1 MLKTTLFKMVLL
13 TLFNPLM
20 LFFIGM
26 LFLVFTKKSRKLLT
40 ILLTLFFY
48 TFSIPFTSHMISGW
62 WGVADTYKPK
72 EKYDAAVVL
81 AGVVDVEWY
90 IKKDSLFY
98 VPNNYVQTTAQT
110 ERLLAG
116 LYFVTSGQ
124 ANELLLGEWI
134 YTPGNKTE
142 KSGNKTEKSINKT
155 DKSFN
160 EAEESVNEEEKSVN
174 EAEKVRMFLASQGI
188 SQNKLVLYAQVSRTL
203 DEARGVKAY
212 VRKTQKK
219 KILLVTSWMH
229 MRRAIAMFRNLDLYP
244 DIFSTNKPRR
254 KLKFAMFVPSLPGF
268 TDMFDCIYEL
278 VAYSFYFAKGDL
290 RP

>member
-20 LFFIGM
+20 LFFVGM

-40 ILLTLFFY
+40 IFLTLFFY
-48 TFSIPFTSHMISGW
+48 FFSIPFTSHLISGW

-81 AGVVDVEWY
+81 AGIMDVDWY
-90 IKKDSLFY
+90 LNNGSLFY
-98 VPNNYVQTTAQT
+98 VPNNYVQTTANT

-116 LYFVTSGQ
+116 LYFVTTGQ
-124 ANELLLGEWI
+124 ASELLLGEWI
-134 YTPGNKTE
+134 YPPPDNKTE
-142 KSGNKTEKSINKT
+142 KSTNNTEKSINRTEKSINKT
-155 DKSFN
+155 
-160 EAEESVNEEEKSVN
+160 EKSVN

-212 VRKTQKK
+212 VRKTQRK
-219 KILLVTSWMH
+219 KILLVTSWLH

-244 DIFSTNKPRR
+244 DIFSTNKPQG
-254 KLKFAMFVPSLPGF
+254 KLKLASFVPSLHGF

-278 VAYSFYFAKGDL
+278 AAYGFYFAKGDL